1 MKALLILLSFLYAQ
15 LAFSY
20 TPNPC
25 KAVQKNDKDGD
36 GKVSESEW
44 VAFKGSPKG
53 FIYFDFDHDGYVTP
67 SELAM
72 KWQQQ
77 GKEFIAR
84 GCEIN
89 TTITKDIFLEI
100 KDKDSNKDGILS
112 LDEYQG
118 NERLQKNYDL
128 NGNGEISPWE
138 LGSIYNAYGIK
149 IKTNDAKFDATLV
162 TNNQYKNVKFL
173 QTLPAGDGP
182 YPIVI
187 LSSGGEGFPQTSWL
201 EYLKDWGYAV
211 ISIDHKR
218 THQKSFGGGTH
229 GQASYRQEDLPV
241 IIEYI
246 RSKPEIFSKEISII
260 GFSVGN
266 AAVFIADRY
275 EIKKGIAFYP
285 YKAGCGTVISPP
297 KKLLYI
303 FGSLDPVYNSC
314 WASSTG
320 KDEVFVIPGAYHAFD
335 GPYRKG
341 ITPHGRFTEIYE
353 WNPEAFKKSRDK
365 VKDFLTQ

>member
-1 MKALLILLSFLYAQ
+1 MKALLIFLSLFYAQ
-15 LAFSY
+15 QAFSY

-25 KAVQKNDKDGD
+25 KAVQKKDIDGD
-36 GKVSESEW
+36 GKVNESEW
-44 VAFKGSPKG
+44 IEFKGSSEG
-53 FIYFDFDHDGYVTP
+53 FIHFDFDHDGYITP
-67 SELAM
+67 SEWAM

-89 TTITKDIFLEI
+89 TTITKDIFSEI
-100 KDKDSNKDGILS
+100 NDKDLNKDGVLS

-118 NERLQKNYDL
+118 DERLFKQHDH

-138 LGSIYNAYGIK
+138 LGSIYNAQGIK

-173 QTLPAGDGP
+173 QTLPSGDAP
-182 YPIVI
+182 YPVVI
-187 LSSGGEGFPQTSWL
+187 LSSGGKGRPQTSWL

-218 THQKSFGGGTH
+218 THQKTFGTGTSA
-229 GQASYRQEDLPV
+229 QASFREEDLPV
-241 IIEYI
+241 IVEYI
-246 RSKPEIFSKEISII
+246 RSKPEIFSKDISII
-260 GFSVGN
+260 GFSVGS
-266 AAVFIADRY
+266 AAVFISDRY

-285 YKAGCGTVISPP
+285 YNLGCGTVISPP
-297 KKLLYI
+297 KELLYI
-303 FGSLDPVYNSC
+303 FGSLDPVYNNC
-314 WASSTG
+314 WAGSTG
-320 KDEVFVIPGAYHAFD
+320 KDKVFVIEGAYHAFD

-341 ITPHGRFTEIYE
+341 STNYGRFTAIYE

-365 VKDFLTQ
+365 VKDFLAR

>member
-67 SELAM
+67 SEWAM

-89 TTITKDIFLEI
+89 TTITLDIFSEINDKDLI
-100 KDKDSNKDGILS
+100 KDGVLS

-118 NERLQKNYDL
+118 DERLFKQHDH

-138 LGSIYNAYGIK
+138 LGSIYNAQGIK

-173 QTLPAGDGP
+173 QTLPSGDAP
-182 YPIVI
+182 YPVVI
-187 LSSGGEGFPQTSWL
+187 LSSGGKGRPQTSWL

-218 THQKSFGGGTH
+218 THQKTFGTGTSA
-229 GQASYRQEDLPV
+229 QASFREEDLPV
-241 IIEYI
+241 IVEYI
-246 RSKPEIFSKEISII
+246 RSKPEIFSKDISII
-260 GFSVGN
+260 GFSVGS

-285 YKAGCGTVISPP
+285 YNLGCGTVISPP
-297 KKLLYI
+297 KELLYI
-303 FGSLDPVYNSC
+303 FGSLDPVYNNC
-314 WASSTG
+314 WAGSTG
-320 KDEVFVIPGAYHAFD
+320 KDKVFVIEGAYHAFD

-341 ITPHGRFTEIYE
+341 STNYGRFTEIYE
-353 WNPEAFKKSRDK
+353 WSPEAFKKSRDK
-365 VKDFLTQ
+365 VKDFLAR